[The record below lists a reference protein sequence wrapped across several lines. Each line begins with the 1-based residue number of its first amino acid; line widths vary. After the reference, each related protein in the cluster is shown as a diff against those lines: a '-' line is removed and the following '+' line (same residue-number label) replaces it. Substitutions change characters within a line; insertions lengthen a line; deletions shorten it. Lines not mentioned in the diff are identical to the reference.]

1 MSGVFLEAAA
11 GAAGRPA
18 GLPGRGGQPGL
29 AGAEGGEGRAG
40 PGAHGD
46 GVRQGGGLQTG
57 GAGAAARPRGAVAPT
72 KLRCGGPEGCYYVR
86 VESLICALHGV
97 SSLYVCRACE
107 NYHVCD
113 GGDECIVVNTGDN
126 MVCFLTGN
134 CVADNIQ
141 DFCDLNIAVKKK
153 EMECAP
159 TDDYNTFLGIAEAI
173 KKDIFTFFNREDGKL
188 AEIRE
193 AILTEG
199 GLRPEIGR
207 LIEVTLRVS
216 IHIFSK
222 SDHGYDV
229 ICSMYVQIIISI
241 YSTKT
246 VYNGLLFKCTK
257 NKRYDS
263 VLKKMRELW
272 MSTSATG
279 GCAGAAAAD

>member
-1 MSGVFLEAAA
+1 MHQGGDLWATRESCGGDAA
-11 GAAGRPA
+11 GASSSS
-18 GLPGRGGQPGL
+18 
-29 AGAEGGEGRAG
+29 
-40 PGAHGD
+40 
-46 GVRQGGGLQTG
+46 
-57 GAGAAARPRGAVAPT
+57 AVAAP
-72 KLRCGGPEGCYYVR
+72 KLRCGGPDGCYYLR
-86 VESLICALHGV
+86 VESLICSLHGI
-97 SSLYVCRACE
+97 SSLYVCRECE

-113 GGDECIVVNTGDN
+113 GGDDCIVVNTGDN

-141 DFCDLNIAVKKK
+141 EFCNLSVAVKKK
-153 EMECAP
+153 DLECAP
-159 TDDYNTFLGIAEAI
+159 TDDVNTFMGIAEAI
-173 KKDIFTFFNREDGKL
+173 KRDIFAFFNRENCKL
-188 AEIRE
+188 AEIRA
-193 AILTEG
+193 AILTEE

-222 SDHGYDV
+222 SEHGYDV

-279 GCAGAAAAD
+279 GSAVAYATG